1 MKRLLHRQEGAA
13 LVMSLAFLM
22 LSVPLVIAAQ
32 KLAST
37 LALDSRAKT
46 DIVMTQHSN
55 WGASEHVRFR
65 LAYEDGYVE
74 NLPLNSPQSY
84 VVRLNGKDITVT
96 VVRTA
101 DPPLA
106 PPLTVPSSES
116 GREFRTAKSVT
127 PGIATPGLTTFTYT
141 ITVWNTAL
149 TTQQVS
155 TVYDKLPYGLSYVS
169 GFTSGMTTNDP
180 QINDEELKWENL
192 AYNIGGG
199 ASSTL
204 TFRARG
210 TLSQG
215 VYCNEAWV
223 DPGGRSKTN
232 SDKTA
237 KIVVGSPS
245 SSLCPDEAVTIT
257 KSVTPNVVIAGD
269 SETFIYTITME
280 NRGTEELEL
289 GVLKDL
295 LPEGFVYAPGSSSG
309 MTTADPSLS
318 QSNDRWHL
326 TYAYS
331 PEAQLAPGQTRT
343 QVFLATAAPAV
354 GFHYSEVW
362 AIIDD
367 FPYEFYTWPTSP
379 VQGLSIMVT
388 CTTDGQSS
396 VSSEVW
402 VGSGTS
408 TLGVWEL
415 TVGNQHKWDR
425 LGPEK
430 IIIMKSCVGAP

>member
-1 MKRLLHRQEGAA
+1 MA
-13 LVMSLAFLM
+13 LAFLL
-22 LSVPLVIAAQ
+22 LSVPLVIAAL

-37 LALDSRAKT
+37 LALDSGTRTGIFKSQYA
-46 DIVMTQHSN
+46 IL
-55 WGASEHVRFR
+55 GASEHVRYR
-65 LAYEDGYVE
+65 LAYEDDYAE

-96 VVRTA
+96 VMKTGLPTPSA
-101 DPPLA
+101 PATSPP
-106 PPLTVPSSES
+106 SES
-116 GREFRTAKSVT
+116 GRDFRTEKSVT
-127 PGIATPGLTTFTYT
+127 PSTATPGFRIFTYT
-141 ITVWNTAL
+141 INVWNTASTTLEL
-149 TTQQVS
+149 T
-155 TVYDKLPYGLSYVS
+155 TVYDYLPSGLFYLW
-169 GFTSGMTTNDP
+169 GFTSGITTNNP
-180 QINDEELKWENL
+180 EINAQELKWENL
-192 AYNIGGG
+192 AHSIGPG

-204 TFRARG
+204 TFRAFGVLG
-210 TLSQG
+210 TG

-223 DPGGRSKTN
+223 DPGGRSKTTTH
-232 SDKTA
+232 KTA

-245 SSLCPDEAVTIT
+245 SSMCSRVAFNVT
-257 KSVTPNVVIAGD
+257 KSVTPSIVTSGS
-269 SETFIYTITME
+269 SETFTYTISVE
-280 NRGTEELEL
+280 REGKDEDLEKL
-289 GVLKDL
+289 QDL
-295 LPEGFVYAPGSSSG
+295 LPDGFVYVPGSSSG
-309 MTTADPSLS
+309 MTTDDPSLS
-318 QSNDRWHL
+318 QSNGRWHL

-379 VQGLSIMVT
+379 VQGLSIMIT

-415 TVGNQHKWDR
+415 TQTDC
-425 LGPEK
+425 P
-430 IIIMKSCVGAP
+430 SP